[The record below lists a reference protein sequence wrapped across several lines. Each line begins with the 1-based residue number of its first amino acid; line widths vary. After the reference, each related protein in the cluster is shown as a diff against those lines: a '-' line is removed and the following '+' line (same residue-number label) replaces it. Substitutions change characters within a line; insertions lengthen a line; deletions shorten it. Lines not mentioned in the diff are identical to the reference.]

1 MTNANTIK
9 NIFESNETLT
19 LKKFCDVLQ
28 IGYQFVLKKSK
39 EPIVGQPYDPN
50 SKNYF
55 EISKIIERKKI
66 DVEEYDWTS
75 IVSESKHYEPLNDI
89 EDFQVGVEFKLR
101 ASGNYEKD
109 DIFEVLLLTKEYIVY
124 KQINSEK
131 PRVMNFDTFLH
142 QSPRVVK

>member
-9 NIFESNETLT
+9 NIFETNPNLS
-19 LKKFCDVLQ
+19 LKKFCDTLQ
-28 IGYQFVLKKSK
+28 IGYQYVLKMSK
-39 EPIVGQPYDPN
+39 QPIVGKAYDPN
-50 SKNYF
+50 AVNYD
-55 EISKIIERKKI
+55 EIAKIVVRRNV
-66 DVEEYDWTS
+66 DVEETDWNAV
-75 IVSESKHYEPLNDI
+75 VSETKRYEPLSELD
-89 EDFQVGVEFKLR
+89 EFQVGVEFKLR